1 MDIIS
6 LRNSYSGIWF
16 GTTKFMVDDLS
27 SLNTNS
33 KILSDLFKK
42 FELHFTEIDLN
53 LYMHINNDNYHI
65 IRVNEDDSYDYT
77 VFTRIERHDDSCTYV
92 RNISHP
98 HLSS

>member
-16 GTTKFMVDDLS
+16 GSTKFLVDDLS

-33 KILSDLFKK
+33 KILSDLSKK

-65 IRVNEDDSYDYT
+65 IKVNVDGSYDYT
-77 VFTRIERHDDSCTYV
+77 MFTRIERHDGSCTYV
-92 RNISHP
+92 RNNLHP
-98 HLSS
+98 HFSR